1 MIVLGLGQQ
10 PYICPEHLVAM
21 RIIGFLASNLAV
33 CTGAHR
39 SINPARGR
47 CSRSMCSMFFTHQRT
62 PPHKIAGQAIGK
74 SCKHHRHPPL
84 TTPAMPGNAAG
95 REGIAPLKTKKA
107 SSRESQDIMAE
118 GSASIFMKSRTRTAR
133 PFTLRKASPER
144 EFGQTRISAQQN
156 SAEMPQSS
164 FFSFPL
170 VWGHYTQ

>member
-1 MIVLGLGQQ
+1 MVVVGLGQQ

-21 RIIGFLASNLAV
+21 RIIGFLASNLVV

-39 SINPARGR
+39 SVNPARGR
-47 CSRSMCSMFFTHQRT
+47 HSRSMCSMFFTHQRT
-62 PPHKIAGQAIGK
+62 PPAKLRDRQSENPANIIGIRR
-74 SCKHHRHPPL
+74 SPRRPCPE
-84 TTPAMPGNAAG
+84 TPQGAKAS
-95 REGIAPLKTKKA
+95 RRSKQKA

-118 GSASIFMKSRTRTAR
+118 GSASIFMKSRTRTAC